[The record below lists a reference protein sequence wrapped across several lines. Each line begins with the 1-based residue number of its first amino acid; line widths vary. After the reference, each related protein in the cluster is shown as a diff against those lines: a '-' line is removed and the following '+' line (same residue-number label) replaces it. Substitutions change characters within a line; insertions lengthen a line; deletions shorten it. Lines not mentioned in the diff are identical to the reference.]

1 MTGLGFLDD
10 VRVLDLAGEATA
22 QAGRMLADLGADVVL
37 VESPDDPPSRRR
49 APVAT
54 APSGEVV
61 SAHFASTA
69 AGKRSVTIDLADVR
83 GQALFRQLV
92 GVSDVVLTDAAVGAM
107 EAFGLGYEALHTLHP
122 GLVYTSLTPFGLT
135 GPRRRW
141 RGSDLVGWAASGAMP
156 SIGDADRAPLAPGGG
171 LAHTAG
177 ALNAAMGTVAALMAR
192 DDTGRGQLVDISLQ
206 EAVMSVAMEVSPM
219 VVLEGG
225 FDQSRTGKRKAG
237 GPLGHYATRDGAV
250 SIVAYMP
257 EHWRILAEWVHE
269 ETGVEE
275 ILAEEFAGTP
285 ITRSPYA
292 ELIDLWIEGLT
303 TRYTKEAF
311 FVEAQ
316 RRGIT
321 VAPVNSAS
329 DVLDDEQLRATDGWT
344 EYESLGV
351 GTLRVPTPP
360 FHVDGS
366 TATVG
371 DVPGLGEH
379 NREVFVDLLGLTD
392 DAVVALRT
400 DGVI

>member
-1 MTGLGFLDD
+1 
-10 VRVLDLAGEATA
+10 VL
-22 QAGRMLADLGADVVL
+22 
-37 VESPDDPPSRRR
+37 
-49 APVAT
+49 
-54 APSGEVV
+54 
-61 SAHFASTA
+61 
-69 AGKRSVTIDLADVR
+69 
-83 GQALFRQLV
+83 
-92 GVSDVVLTDAAVGAM
+92 LTDAAVGEM
-107 EAFGLGYEALHTLHP
+107 EALGLGYEALHAHHP

-141 RGSDLVGWAASGAMP
+141 RGSDLVGWATSGAMP

-177 ALNAAMGTVAALMAR
+177 ALNASMGIVAALMVR
-192 DDTGRGQLVDISLQ
+192 DDTGIGQLVDISMQ
-206 EAVMSVAMEVSPM
+206 EATMSVAMEVSPM

-225 FDQSRTGKRKAG
+225 FDQHRTGRRKEG

-269 ETGVEE
+269 ETGVDE

-285 ITRSPYA
+285 VTRSPYS

-303 TRYTKEAF
+303 TRYTKQAF
-311 FVEAQ
+311 FEEAQ

-329 DVLDDEQLRATDGWT
+329 DVLDDVHLQATAGWT
-344 EYESLGV
+344 AYEGPGM
-351 GTLRVPTPP
+351 GTLHVPTPP
-360 FHVDGS
+360 FHIDGS

-371 DVPGLGEH
+371 DVPALGEH
-379 NREVFVDLLGLTD
+379 NREVFVGLLGLGD
-392 DAVVALRT
+392 QDLQRLQR